1 MRILVAGSTGF
12 IGSHLVPALVG
23 AGHHVVA
30 LVRPD
35 TTAPRP
41 AGVEVVEADLA
52 TVKAAA
58 LPAVDAV
65 VHLAQANLPFPE
77 HATDLLAVNCA
88 SAVALAAHAVR
99 CGAARFLYASSG
111 SVYGTSAS
119 LLTEESPLAGT
130 GFYAQTKIAAERLL
144 AEFRGRLAVDLLRI
158 FTPYGPGQQPFRLV
172 PDIVAR
178 VREGRAV
185 SVRASGMPSL
195 TPITVADMVRVLL
208 ARLASGEG
216 ATMNVCGTEVTGIR
230 EIAEAAG
237 AILGRAPVFEENPS
251 PLAEG
256 IAADATRMIALTGV
270 QPVGIREGLAALCAA
285 A

>member
-1 MRILVAGSTGF
+1 MKILVAGGTGF
-12 IGSHLVPALVG
+12 IGSHLVPALVA
-23 AGHHVVA
+23 AGHHVIAV
-30 LVRPD
+30 VRPGA
-35 TTAPRP
+35 TAPRP
-41 AGVEVVEADLA
+41 AGAEVIEADLA
-52 TVKAAA
+52 KLDSAA
-58 LPAVDAV
+58 LPAVEAV

-77 HATDLLAVNCA
+77 HASDLLAVNCA

-119 LLTEESPLAGT
+119 MLTEESSLAGT

-144 AEFRGRLAVDLLRI
+144 SEFRGRLAVDLLRL

-185 SVRASGMPSL
+185 SVRANGMPSL
-195 TPITVADMVRVLL
+195 TPIAVADVVRVLL
-208 ARLASGEG
+208 ARLQSAEG

-230 EIAEAAG
+230 EIAETAG
-237 AILGRAPVFEENPS
+237 SILGRAPAFDENPS

-256 IAADATRMIALTGV
+256 IAADASRMISLTGV
-270 QPVGIREGLAALCAA
+270 RPVGIREGLAALCAA
-285 A
+285 P